1 MLLTVLRV
9 IFFYVL
15 CLVLAT
21 LLGTVAQTQ
30 INMWELQQLGVPL
43 SWAERFAVTLSDL
56 GSFTPFFG
64 AMVAVSFVVAL
75 PVAHGL
81 GKIFK
86 PWRWLL
92 FFLAG
97 AVGIWVACLIANYVL
112 PMPTFIAATRGA
124 TGLLIVMAAV
134 GVGSWLFGR
143 LTRPPVRRGLKVL
156 G

>member
-9 IFFYVL
+9 VFFYLVCVMVATVL
-15 CLVLAT
+15 
-21 LLGTVAQTQ
+21 GSIAQTQ

-43 SWAERFAVTLSDL
+43 SWSERLAVTLRDL
-56 GSFTPFFG
+56 RGFTPFFA
-64 AMVAVSFVVAL
+64 AMVAVTFLIAL

-97 AVGIWVACLIANYVL
+97 AVGIWVACLTANYVL
-112 PMPTFIAATRGA
+112 PMPTFIVATRETA
-124 TGLLIVMAAV
+124 GLLILMGSV

-143 LTRPPVRRGLKVL
+143 LTRPPARRGLRVL